1 MIGVMV
7 MAARSVR
14 ARTLLMTAA
23 FLIALVV
30 GLARIYLG
38 AHWMTDVLAGWA
50 LGGAWGS
57 LLILGYLLTQQAP
70 TSGSGPPS
78 ARLPPAARSARTG

>member
-1 MIGVMV
+1 MV
-7 MAARSVR
+7 MAGRSVR
-14 ARTLLMTAA
+14 ARTLLMTGA

-57 LLILGYLLTQQAP
+57 LLIIGYLLTQQAP
-70 TSGSGPPS
+70 ATESSPPS
-78 ARLPPAARSARTG
+78 ARPPHAARSARTR

>member
-7 MAARSVR
+7 MAGRSAR
-14 ARTLLMTAA
+14 ARTLLMTGA

-30 GLARIYLG
+30 GLAQIYLG

-78 ARLPPAARSARTG
+78 ARPPSAARSARTG